1 MKTVDVNALIQQGS
15 NIKINNINFDQISF
29 KNLLVD
35 INDQSSLLEHLQKQ
49 AAGLAYYGMLFKQVQ
64 QQLQLT
70 QRKRNQ
76 YYMEKYQ
83 MSQLI
88 LVKTG
93 GSKPTK
99 TDIDS
104 LTYQKYKKVFDELDE
119 KIEKLTQQFNILQ
132 QYYQGWKQKGYVLNN
147 MVSLVSSGLIKLNN

>member
-88 LVKTG
+88 LAKTG

-119 KIEKLTQQFNILQ
+119 KIVKLTQQFNILQ

>member
-88 LVKTG
+88 LAKTG